1 MGYVL
6 RVRMA
11 SFFGGAAVASFL
23 GLYIL
28 HNDYKVAHHSIS
40 QQVRF
45 PFSFLQFLGFYLFF
59 FFFCFL
65 WVLFSLLIWE
75 PSNLRVMTEY

>member
-40 QQVRF
+40 QQVKG
-45 PFSFLQFLGFYLFF
+45 LHE
-59 FFFCFL
+59 
-65 WVLFSLLIWE
+65 SLDRRISALE
-75 PSNLRVMTEY
+75 SLKQTEAPQPAEASE